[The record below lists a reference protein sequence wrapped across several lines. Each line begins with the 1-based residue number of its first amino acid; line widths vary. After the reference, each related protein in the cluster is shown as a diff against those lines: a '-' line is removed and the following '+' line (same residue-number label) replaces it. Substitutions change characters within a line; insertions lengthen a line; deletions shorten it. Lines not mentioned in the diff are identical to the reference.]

1 MMRIKTYTSQSVP
14 EALKMIKEELGPGA
28 VILKTNRTVKKRL
41 WGLLPS
47 MAYEI
52 TAAAD
57 PSSTI
62 AGGLAERSER
72 TSAEALPSDS
82 TVAVA
87 VADPPA
93 AASVRQPLETYEVAD
108 AQPRS
113 LVSGPGAEGTDP
125 KPPNGTRVKAKLE
138 DRWVEQ
144 FNRLGDDIQSLIRLV
159 SHQRANDAICSLFF
173 RDASVASGIQNLIWQ
188 GDDQDLEWR
197 KSAYGEFQKLIQ
209 EGVEESL
216 AFMLIRDVTRNLP
229 CDQDAAERLRI
240 RINKGV
246 SRLVQVQP
254 IDHTNGPR
262 ACIFVGPTGVG
273 KTTTIA
279 KLAARF
285 ALKDR
290 KQVRLLTF
298 DTYRIAAAE
307 QLRTYA
313 DIIGIPVKVI
323 FSINELDDEVSKAG
337 ANDVLLIDTTGHSH
351 KRIGEYQELSTYVR
365 DQERIEKHLVMS
377 CTTRQDDLRE
387 IVACFSVFRPDKLI
401 FTKLDESSSFG
412 VILNEAART
421 SKPLSY
427 LTNGQDVAEDLI
439 VPTQST
445 IADLLVPI
453 N

>member
-41 WGLLPS
+41 WGLLPA

-57 PSSTI
+57 PST
-62 AGGLAERSER
+62 AMTGNLAERSER
-72 TSAEALPSDS
+72 SAPGTSLLEKPS
-82 TVAVA
+82 AVA
-87 VADPPA
+87 VAELPA
-93 AASVRQPLETYEVAD
+93 EAQAKEPLETYEVAQTPP
-108 AQPRS
+108 QPQVPRLAPGSDDVRS
-113 LVSGPGAEGTDP
+113 TVTARP
-125 KPPNGTRVKAKLE
+125 KARLD
-138 DRWVEQ
+138 DRWLEQ
-144 FNRLGDDIQSLIRLV
+144 FSRLGDDIQSLIRLV
-159 SHQRANDAICSLFF
+159 THQRANDAICSLFL
-173 RDASVASGIQNLIWQ
+173 RDASVASGIQQLIWQ
-188 GDDQDLEWR
+188 GEDQDLEWR
-197 KSAYGEFQKLIQ
+197 KAAYTEFQRLIQ

-229 CDQDAAERLRI
+229 CDRDAADRLRI

-246 SRLVQVQP
+246 ARLLQVAP
-254 IDHTNGPR
+254 IDHAAGTR
-262 ACIFVGPTGVG
+262 ACIFIGPTGVG

-285 ALKDR
+285 ALKDHKR
-290 KQVRLLTF
+290 VKLLTF

-313 DIIGIPVKVI
+313 DIIGIPAKVI
-323 FSINELDDEVSKAG
+323 FSIDELDDEVSKAG
-337 ANDVLLIDTTGHSH
+337 PNDILLIDTTGHSH
-351 KRIGEYQELSTYVR
+351 KRIGEYQELSSYVR

-387 IVACFSVFRPDKLI
+387 IVACFSVFRPDKFI

-412 VILNEAART
+412 VLLNECVRT
-421 SKPLSY
+421 NRPLAY

-439 VPTQST
+439 VPTPAT

-453 N
+453 E

>member
-1 MMRIKTYTSQSVP
+1 MMRIKTYTSPSVP

-28 VILKTNRTVKKRL
+28 VILKTNRTVKKKL

-57 PSSTI
+57 PTSGI
-62 AGGLAERSER
+62 AGDLADRAER
-72 TSAEALPSDS
+72 TSQTALPSE
-82 TVAVA
+82 TPVGVAVA
-87 VADPPA
+87 EPPA
-93 AASVRQPLETYEVAD
+93 ALASKKPLETYEIAET
-108 AQPRS
+108 PSRS
-113 LVSGPGAEGTDP
+113 LVAVPGAQESDP
-125 KPPNGTRVKAKLE
+125 QPPTGIRVKAKLE
-138 DRWVEQ
+138 DRWIEQ

-159 SHQRANDAICSLFF
+159 SHQRANDAICSLFL
-173 RDASVASGIQNLIWQ
+173 RDASVASGIQELIWQ
-188 GDDQDLEWR
+188 GEDQDLEWR

-216 AFMLIRDVTRNLP
+216 AFLLIRDVTRNLP
-229 CDQDAAERLRI
+229 SDEDAADRLRI
-240 RINKGV
+240 RINRAI
-246 SRLVQVQP
+246 SRLVQVES
-254 IDHTNGPR
+254 IDHTSGPKTG
-262 ACIFVGPTGVG
+262 IFIGPTGVG

-290 KQVRLLTF
+290 KKVRLLTF

-323 FSINELDDEVSKAG
+323 FSIDELDNEVAKAG
-337 ANDVLLIDTTGHSH
+337 PNEVLLIDTTGHSH
-351 KRIGEYQELSTYVR
+351 KRIGEYQELSTYIR

-421 SKPLSY
+421 GKPLSY

>member
-1 MMRIKTYTSQSVP
+1 MMRIKTYTSPSVP
-14 EALKMIKEELGPGA
+14 EALQMIKDDLGPGA

-57 PSSTI
+57 PTSSI
-62 AGGLAERSER
+62 AGGLVERAERSDAAAA
-72 TSAEALPSDS
+72 SAGPQVG
-82 TVAVA
+82 VAVA
-87 VADPPA
+87 EPRA
-93 AASVRQPLETYEVAD
+93 AVSGSSFEAYEVAQTPISPRAATPEKETD
-108 AQPRS
+108 ASPRVDG
-113 LVSGPGAEGTDP
+113 LVR
-125 KPPNGTRVKAKLE
+125 TRVE
-138 DRWVEQ
+138 ERWVQQ
-144 FNRLGDDIQSLIRLV
+144 FDRLGDDIQSLIRLV
-159 SHQRANDAICSLFF
+159 THQRANDAICSLFL
-173 RDASVASGIQNLIWQ
+173 RDASVASGIQQLIWQ
-188 GDDQDLEWR
+188 GEDQDLEWR
-197 KSAYGEFQKLIQ
+197 KAAYGEFQKLIQ

-229 CDQDAAERLRI
+229 SDRDSADRLRI
-240 RINKGV
+240 RINKGIA
-246 SRLVQVQP
+246 RLVQVGS
-254 IDHTNGPR
+254 IDHATGPK
-262 ACIFVGPTGVG
+262 AAIFVGPTGVG

-285 ALKDR
+285 ALKDHR
-290 KQVRLLTF
+290 RVRLLTF

-313 DIIGIPVKVI
+313 DIIGIPAKVI
-323 FSINELDDEVSKAG
+323 FSIDELDAEISKAG
-337 ANDVLLIDTTGHSH
+337 SDEMLLIDTTGHSH
-351 KRIGEYQELSTYVR
+351 KRIGEHQELSSYVR
-365 DQERIEKHLVMS
+365 ARECIEKHLVMS

-387 IVACFSVFRPDKLI
+387 IVACFSVFRPDKII

-412 VILNEAART
+412 AILNEAVRADR
-421 SKPLSY
+421 PLSY

-439 VPTQST
+439 VPTPST

>member
-1 MMRIKTYTSQSVP
+1 MMRIKTFTSQSVP

-28 VILKTNRTVKKRL
+28 VILKTNRTVKKKL

-57 PSSTI
+57 PTSTI
-62 AGGLAERSER
+62 AGNLAEQGTLA
-72 TSAEALPSDS
+72 TSAADSSVGVAL
-82 TVAVA
+82 AE
-87 VADPPA
+87 PPVP
-93 AASVRQPLETYEVAD
+93 ASRKALETYEVAQT
-108 AQPRS
+108 APRPTNS
-113 LVSGPGAEGTDP
+113 KPASEEPESPFPGV
-125 KPPNGTRVKAKLE
+125 TRARARLE

-144 FNRLGDDIQSLIRLV
+144 FDRLGDDIQSLIRLV
-159 SHQRANDAICSLFF
+159 THQRANDAICSLFL
-173 RDASVASGIQNLIWQ
+173 RDASVASEFQQLIWQ
-188 GDDQDLEWR
+188 GEDHDLEWR
-197 KSAYGEFQKLIQ
+197 KAAYGEFQKLIQ

-229 CDQDAAERLRI
+229 SDGDAGDRLRI
-240 RINKGV
+240 RINRAV
-246 SRLVQVQP
+246 SRLVQVSP
-254 IDHTNGPR
+254 IDHAGGPR
-262 ACIFVGPTGVG
+262 ACIFIGPTGVG

-285 ALKDR
+285 ALKDQKR
-290 KQVRLLTF
+290 VRLLTF

-313 DIIGIPVKVI
+313 DIIGIPANVI
-323 FSINELDDEVSKAG
+323 FSIQELDEEVSKAG
-337 ANDVLLIDTTGHSH
+337 PNEVLLIDTTGHSH
-351 KRIGEYQELSTYVR
+351 KRIAEYQELSSYVR
-365 DQERIEKHLVMS
+365 EQERIERHLVMS

-412 VILNEAART
+412 VILNEAIRA
-421 SKPLSY
+421 SKPISY

-439 VPTQST
+439 VPSQST
-445 IADLLVPI
+445 IADFLVPI